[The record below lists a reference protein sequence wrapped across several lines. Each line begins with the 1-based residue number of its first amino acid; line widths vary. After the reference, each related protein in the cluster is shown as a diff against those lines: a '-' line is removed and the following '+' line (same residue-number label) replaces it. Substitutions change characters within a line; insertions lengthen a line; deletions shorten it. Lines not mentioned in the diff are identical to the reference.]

1 MKQVFRSQKMAI
13 SRENEQNEPN
23 SGPGRGAQERL
34 LDTAEQLFCEHG
46 FEGTSVRQL
55 AAAANCNI
63 ASVNYY
69 FGGKDKLY
77 IEVWRRLLLK
87 MRDERITSIREV
99 MSQSG
104 GSPPLEEL
112 LRAFANAFVGPLA
125 DESKARRLTKL
136 MAREML
142 DQHLPANLFVKEMIV
157 PTMTAIQEALLKVC
171 PGLEESKVP
180 LVIFSIV
187 GQLMHTFG
195 AKTMFEQTD
204 DAELPTLDLTEAVNH
219 IVKFSAAGIRAYI
232 EGKTDEK
239 YA

>member
-1 MKQVFRSQKMAI
+1 MVI
-13 SRENEQNEPN
+13 SPENGQNEPT

-34 LDTAEQLFCEHG
+34 LDAAEQLFCEHG

-63 ASVNYY
+63 ASVNYH

-112 LRAFANAFVGPLA
+112 LGAFANAFIGPLT

-136 MAREML
+136 WAREML
-142 DQHLPANLFVKEMIV
+142 DQHLATEMLVKEMIR
-157 PTMTAIQEALLKVC
+157 PTMTTMGEALLKVC
-171 PGLEESKVP
+171 PGLEKSKVP
-180 LVIFSIV
+180 LAIFSFI
-187 GQLMHTFG
+187 GQLVHAVRVKG
-195 AKTMFEQTD
+195 MFEQND
-204 DAELPTLDLTEAVNH
+204 SDEMPWLDLPETVNH
-219 IVKFSAAGIRAYI
+219 IVKFSAAGIRAYV
-232 EGKTDEK
+232 ETETQ
-239 YA
+239 